1 MHDLRVESGG
11 QRKCDAGATATN
23 ALLSIV
29 DVSELLNVSQRH
41 IRRLTDAG
49 RMPAPVRLGALLR
62 WPARTGNPL
71 TGIHDWI
78 AAGCPDCRSLR
89 RAVR

>member
-62 WPARTGNPL
+62 WPARTG
-71 TGIHDWI
+71 
-78 AAGCPDCRSLR
+78 CPDCRSLR

>member
-1 MHDLRVESGG
+1 MATEARSVDESNRLTDPLLYDIG
-11 QRKCDAGATATN
+11 Q
-23 ALLSIV
+23 LSRLGLG
-29 DVSELLNVSQRH
+29 SSRH

>member
-1 MHDLRVESGG
+1 MATEGRSVDESNRLADPMLYDIG
-11 QRKCDAGATATN
+11 Q
-23 ALLSIV
+23 LSRLGLG
-29 DVSELLNVSQRH
+29 SSRH